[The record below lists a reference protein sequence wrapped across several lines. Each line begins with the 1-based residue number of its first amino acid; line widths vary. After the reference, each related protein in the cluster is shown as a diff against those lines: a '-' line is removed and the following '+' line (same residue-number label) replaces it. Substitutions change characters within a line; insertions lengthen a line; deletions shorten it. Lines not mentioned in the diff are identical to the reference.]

1 MDEEKKETVSEA
13 KEVNL
18 SPRIMLTGDRPTGR
32 LHIGHYVG
40 SLKRR
45 VELQNEGA
53 FDEMYIM
60 IADTQALTD
69 NAGNP
74 QKVRDNIIEVALDY
88 LAAGIDPEKV
98 HIFVQSRVPELFE
111 FTCYFMDLVT
121 LSRLERN
128 PTVKSEL
135 QMRKFGESIPV
146 GFLTYPISQAADIL
160 MFGAT
165 IVPAGEDQAP
175 MVEQAQEI
183 AHKFNITYGDVF
195 VEPKIMLPQ
204 SGACRRLP
212 GTDGKAKMS
221 KSLGNAIFL
230 SDDERTVNEKVRS
243 MFTDPT
249 HLQVSDPGHTE
260 DNPVFQYLEC
270 FATDEYFAKFLPE
283 YPNLDALEEHY
294 RRGGLGDT
302 KVKAFLAQVLNDV
315 LAPIRDKRHELEKDI
330 ASVYEI
336 LAKGTEAAQKKASEI
351 AYYARRAMGLNYFE
365 NRKFIEKQQKAFNKA
380 HAQQEAY
387 EAYLKKNRK

>member
-1 MDEEKKETVSEA
+1 MEETTQK
-13 KEVNL
+13 
-18 SPRIMLTGDRPTGR
+18 RIMLTGDRPTGR

-40 SLKRR
+40 SLRRR
-45 VELQNEGA
+45 VELQNSGA

-69 NAGNP
+69 NAGTP
-74 QKVRDNIIEVALDY
+74 QKVRDNVIEVALDY
-88 LAAGIDPEKV
+88 LSIGIDPSKV
-98 HIFVQSRVPELFE
+98 HIFVQSRIPELFE
-111 FTCYFMDLVT
+111 FACYFSDLVT

-165 IVPAGEDQAP
+165 IVPVGEDQAP
-175 MVEQAQEI
+175 MIEQAQEI
-183 AHKFNITYGDVF
+183 AHKFNNTYGEVF
-195 VEPKIMLPQ
+195 IEPKISLPD
-204 SGACRRLP
+204 SKSCLRLP

-221 KSLGNAIFL
+221 KSLNNAIYL

-260 DNPVFQYLEC
+260 GNPVFQYLEA
-270 FATDEYFAKFLPE
+270 FATDEHFAKFLPE

-302 KVKAFLAQVLNDV
+302 TVKAFLAKVLNDV
-315 LAPIRDKRHELEKDI
+315 LEPIRSKRHELEKDI
-330 ASVYEI
+330 ASVYAIIAE
-336 LAKGTEAAQKKASEI
+336 GTEAAKKKANEI
-351 AYYARRAMGLNYFE
+351 AILARRAMGLNYFE